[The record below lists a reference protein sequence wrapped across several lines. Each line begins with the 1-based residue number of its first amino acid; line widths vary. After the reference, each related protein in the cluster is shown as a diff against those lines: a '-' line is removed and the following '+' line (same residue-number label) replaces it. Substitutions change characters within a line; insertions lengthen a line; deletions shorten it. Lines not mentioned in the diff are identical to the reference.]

1 MGALLALA
9 YGLRIKKRTKMFK
22 RLKRFFSRFRRTK
35 TRPKPKPQ
43 PRLRYALDSRSRKH
57 INSLDPK
64 VRDVFVSLMQIAK
77 ATGKKYGGPKCD
89 IKAISGHRTYEEQQ
103 KIYDQGRTTAGPVV
117 SHAPPGWS
125 FHNFKISIDLAVFL
139 DGKYMD
145 AVDYKFVEKLYRA
158 IANIAEADGLRIEW
172 GGRWLGRSRD
182 ICHFQYD
189 TGLSMAE
196 MRRRKKK
203 GLAIV

>member
-1 MGALLALA
+1 MGALLALV
-9 YGLRIKKRTKMFK
+9 YGSSLKKKTKMFR
-22 RLKRFFSRFRRTK
+22 RLKRFFSRFRRA
-35 TRPKPKPQ
+35 KPKPQ
-43 PRLRYALDSRSRKH
+43 PRLRFTLDSRTKKH

-64 VRDVFVSLMQIAK
+64 VRDVFVALMQIAK

-89 IKAISGHRTYEEQQ
+89 IKAISGHRSYEDQQ
-103 KIYDQGRTTAGPVV
+103 KIYNQGRLTAGPVV

-125 FHNFKISIDLAVFL
+125 FHNFAISLDLAVFL

-145 AVDYKFVEKLYRA
+145 AVDFKFVEKLYKA

-172 GGRWLGRSRD
+172 GGRWRGQSRD

-189 TGLSMAE
+189 TGISMAE
-196 MRRRKKK
+196 MRRRKEK
-203 GLAIV
+203 GFAIV